1 MRKNELA
8 KLNNYSKGCWINVVD
23 PSNEEVDFLVDKFNL
38 EKDLL
43 LDGLDIYEI
52 PRIEEENKRAYI
64 FLRMPTSKVANE
76 YTSSFL
82 VIISKDLFITISNN
96 KLELVDKIIHTRKE
110 FLTNQKTR
118 SLLQVLLFLSTRYN
132 AKIRTILKAVRKSR
146 RDIKGL
152 DERDLLDLVM
162 HEDRLNDYLL
172 SFNPLINIHSM
183 MLRLKS
189 VKFKEEEKEFIEDLI
204 VDLNQTLTSCKIA
217 LKSITNMRD
226 YYSTTLSSN
235 LNKILKVLTIFTV
248 FLTIPT
254 VFASIYGMNVNL
266 PYQNLKS
273 IFWILG
279 GIVVLIWGIALVVFR
294 KAKIL

>member
-1 MRKNELA
+1 
-8 KLNNYSKGCWINVVD
+8 
-23 PSNEEVDFLVDKFNL
+23 
-38 EKDLL
+38 
-43 LDGLDIYEI
+43 
-52 PRIEEENKRAYI
+52 
-64 FLRMPTSKVANE
+64 
-76 YTSSFL
+76 
-82 VIISKDLFITISNN
+82 
-96 KLELVDKIIHTRKE
+96 
-110 FLTNQKTR
+110 
-118 SLLQVLLFLSTRYN
+118 
-132 AKIRTILKAVRKSR
+132 
-146 RDIKGL
+146 
-152 DERDLLDLVM
+152 
-162 HEDRLNDYLL
+162 
-172 SFNPLINIHSM
+172 